1 MTPDSGVVIAR
12 AARWHA
18 RHGDA
23 RRAVQGVGDLV
34 AHVQLEA
41 YSVLTRLP
49 PQQRVAPGVAAEHLR
64 VEYPGERLT
73 LPATE
78 TRMLIDRLAGAQIVG
93 GAVYDALVAATAAAH
108 DRTLL
113 TLDRRAA
120 DTYARMGARVEF
132 L

>member
-1 MTPDSGVVIAR
+1 MTPDSNVVIAR
-12 AARWHA
+12 AARWHV
-18 RHGDA
+18 RNEDA
-23 RRAVQGVGDLV
+23 RRAVRNVEDLV
-34 AHVQLEA
+34 AHVELEA

-49 PQQRVAPGVAAEHLR
+49 PEQRVAPGVASEHLR
-64 VEYPGERLT
+64 VEYPGERLI
-73 LPATE
+73 LPLAAT
-78 TRMLIDRLAGAQIVG
+78 RALIGRLAEARVAG
-93 GAVYDALVAATAAAH
+93 GAVYDALVAATAVAH